1 MNAVVSKNPEKKNH
15 GFHKKKKKHSW
26 AENQGIGMIPGWSCA
41 FEDRSYAQ
49 W

>member
-1 MNAVVSKNPEKKNH
+1 MQL
-15 GFHKKKKKHSW
+15 FRRLKKKKKKKNSW
-26 AENQGIGMIPGWSCA
+26 AENQGIGMISGWSCA